1 MPVAMTTSLESKSER
16 TDLTTQEP
24 PTIFTVQEMKTWDA
38 GKVLRWI
45 KQRDSNILV
54 EEDDLNN
61 FKKARIAGRA
71 FLAFSVE
78 PFKTCDLPLAVAVA
92 LKDLADEVKEEGKFI
107 PRT

>member
-1 MPVAMTTSLESKSER
+1 MPVAMTTSLESKSEG
-16 TDLTTQEP
+16 TDLNTQEL
-24 PTIFTVQEMKTWDA
+24 PTIPTVQEMKTWDA

-45 KQRDSNILV
+45 QQRDPNILV

-71 FLAFSVE
+71 FLAFSAE
-78 PFKTCDLPLAVAVA
+78 HFNTCDLPRGIGLA

-107 PRT
+107 PQT